1 MKAIEVLHTSFAV
14 YAAVTAVALAVVVI
28 GLVVTSPGVSRHMR
42 RLGKCALLGA
52 LAGLALVDY
61 VDTKR
66 HAQLLAEAAKPLP
79 HGGHLS
85 VSSLLADGFAGTFLI
100 VTVAAFTVAT
110 LVARRHRRTPASWQ
124 APARPRAGAG
134 TWRS

>member
-14 YAAVTAVALAVVVI
+14 YAAVTAVALAVVA

-110 LVARRHRRTPASWQ
+110 LAARRHRRTPASWQ
-124 APARPRAGAG
+124 APGRPRAGAG

>member
-1 MKAIEVLHTSFAV
+1 VKAIEVLHTSFAV
-14 YAAVTAVALAVVVI
+14 YAAVTAVALAVVA
-28 GLVVTSPGVSRHMR
+28 GLVVTSPGVSRHMP
-42 RLGKCALLGA
+42 RLGRCALLGA

-61 VDTKR
+61 ADTKR
-66 HAQLLAEAAKPLP
+66 HVQLAAEAAKPMP
-79 HGGHLS
+79 HGGHLA

-110 LVARRHRRTPASWQ
+110 LAARRRRRAPASWQ
-124 APARPRAGAG
+124 APGRPRAGAG